1 MYEKILVTLD
11 ATATDRAIIEHV
23 KKLATFMK
31 SRVVLLHVATGA
43 VAQWRGPDAGGEEVE
58 EDQAYLERVRAEF
71 EAAGIPADAELA
83 YGEPAKE
90 IVNWVAGK
98 RLRPGGDEHPRTPL
112 GGRPGS
118 RRHRLR
124 SAAQSQR
131 AGAAAAGEVRDSQ
144 ALSWQ
149 LLTARV
155 ASWSG
160 ICCPPPY
167 HPPMVAQYR
176 PRTSDRQRSG
186 LPSAGRSGYD
196 RRVITAN
203 QGTKHP
209 IPSAIAHRK
218 SCLHLRSSTRFHQ
231 RRRRGRGPSAPIE
244 VVRAQLPSHRVGP
257 TCGDGLLGRDASLV
271 PRGASA
277 SHGRSPTANRWQP
290 RRPWT
295 TCPLQAAGL
304 PRRRSPARR
313 GRPWWGHPINRRRP
327 RPRPCL
333 TSARRIRWRL
343 PRMPGPMFRPIG
355 RRRASAPRPTSKLRR
370 RASVPVP
377 ACKMRRRVAV
387 LFRRVRSPSS
397 RCRPT

>member
-1 MYEKILVTLD
+1 
-11 ATATDRAIIEHV
+11 
-23 KKLATFMK
+23 
-31 SRVVLLHVATGA
+31 
-43 VAQWRGPDAGGEEVE
+43 
-58 EDQAYLERVRAEF
+58 
-71 EAAGIPADAELA
+71 
-83 YGEPAKE
+83 
-90 IVNWVAGK
+90 
-98 RLRPGGDEHPRTPL
+98 
-112 GGRPGS
+112 
-118 RRHRLR
+118 
-124 SAAQSQR
+124 
-131 AGAAAAGEVRDSQ
+131 
-144 ALSWQ
+144 
-149 LLTARV
+149 
-155 ASWSG
+155 
-160 ICCPPPY
+160 
-167 HPPMVAQYR
+167 MVAQYR

-271 PRGASA
+271 RRGASA

-355 RRRASAPRPTSKLRR
+355 RRRASAPRRTSKTRR

-377 ACKMRRRVAV
+377 ACKTSPPGGSPVPPGTVAFEPMPADVNWLALRRRTCF
-387 LFRRVRSPSS
+387 LRSRWRRGRSGSLRLAGIRRRS
-397 RCRPT
+397 QRAAIRPVNRR